1 MEPTTLLE
9 AVRHYSDIAVCENLL
24 AEIRWPEGPC
34 CERCGSLHVKK
45 LATRRVWKCYDCKRQ
60 FSVKVGTIMEDSAIG
75 LDKWFVCMWM
85 IANCKNG
92 ISSYEVH
99 RALGVKQ
106 ETAWFMLH
114 RVRHAMQTG
123 SFKKVSGT
131 IEVDETFIGGKEKN
145 KHVSK
150 SKYKKAGTQG
160 KVAVMGVLQR
170 KGRVSAKVISD
181 LKRKSLHPEVVNAV
195 EAGSTV
201 YTDALKSYAR
211 LNETFEHDTVDHAR
225 EYVRGEVHTN
235 GIENYWSLLKRSL
248 KGTYVSVEPFYL
260 NRYLD
265 EQSFR
270 FNNRKTDDGTRFILA
285 LSQVTGRRLTYDQ
298 LLAEG

>member
-1 MEPTTLLE
+1 M
-9 AVRHYSDIAVCENLL
+9 
-24 AEIRWPEGPC
+24 
-34 CERCGSLHVKK
+34 
-45 LATRRVWKCYDCKRQ
+45 WKCYDCKRQ

-75 LDKWFVCMWM
+75 LDKWFICMWM

-92 ISSYEVH
+92 VSSYEIG

-106 ETAWFMLH
+106 ETGWFMLH
-114 RVRHAMQTG
+114 RVRHAMRTG
-123 SFKKVSGT
+123 SFAKMTGT
-131 IEVDETFIGGKEKN
+131 IEADETFIGGKEKN

-150 SKYKKAGTQG
+150 SKYKKGPIGDKT
-160 KVAVMGVLQR
+160 AVMGILER
-170 KGRVSAKVISD
+170 KGRVTAKVISD
-181 LKRKSLHPEVVNAV
+181 VRRKSLHPELVNAV

-211 LNETFEHDTVDHAR
+211 LSETFVHDTVDHAR
-225 EYVRGEVHTN
+225 EYVRGDVHTN
-235 GIENYWSLLKRSL
+235 GIENYWSLLKRAL
-248 KGTYVSVEPFYL
+248 KGTYVSVEPFHL

-270 FNNRKTDDGTRFILA
+270 FNNRKTDDGTRFLLT
-285 LSQVTGRRLTYDQ
+285 LSQVAGRRLTYAQ